1 MKFYQCSKCGKTVG
15 VIKNSGC
22 PTLCCGEPMNELV
35 PGTVEAATE
44 KHIPVVNIEGNIVT
58 VDVGEV
64 AHPMTD
70 AHLIEWVLIETKQGA
85 QRKRLS
91 ADDSPKAS
99 FALTDDDELV
109 AAYAYCNLHGLW
121 KK

>member
-44 KHIPVVNIEGNIVT
+44 KHIPVVNIEGNTVT